1 MAYFLSLMVEKIVYV
16 ILYKESIEDDIVSLD
31 QTELFVRN

>member
-1 MAYFLSLMVEKIVYV
+1 MAYLLSLKVVKIVYV

>member
-1 MAYFLSLMVEKIVYV
+1 MAYFLSLRVVKIVYV